1 MEKYK
6 TMPRGALLMQSLIVK
21 EIKFIEI
28 NCDIDLYFFAISVHL
43 RRVRIYL
50 TSIIEVRT
58 SNGQIKNKKDGQIKN
73 DIMHPF
79 LQIPLKLDKNAI
91 QFIKDVNN
99 SLCIERINP
108 MYSLLTLDEVL

>member
-1 MEKYK
+1 
-6 TMPRGALLMQSLIVK
+6 MQSLIVK

-73 DIMHPF
+73 DTPNEKRHSTQKISPPF
-79 LQIPLKLDKNAI
+79 SKVK
-91 QFIKDVNN
+91 QFIIVSLEMQRN
-99 SLCIERINP
+99 SAPVEDFEGL
-108 MYSLLTLDEVL
+108 